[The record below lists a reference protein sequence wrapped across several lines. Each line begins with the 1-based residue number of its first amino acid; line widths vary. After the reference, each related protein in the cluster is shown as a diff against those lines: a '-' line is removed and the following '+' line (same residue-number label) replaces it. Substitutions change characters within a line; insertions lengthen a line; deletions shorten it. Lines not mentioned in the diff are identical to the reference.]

1 MTFFFMLFILIKVM
15 YLNAK
20 KLNSLNEYQAFYY
33 LFLAANVSVSLNV
46 PETWTIEIEKL
57 SNLFK

>member
-1 MTFFFMLFILIKVM
+1 M

-46 PETWTIEIEKL
+46 PKIWTIEIEKL